1 MEIVTGSTGEAHVTP
16 IDDAVRNSNTGYVND
31 KVVFTYFENLA
42 AQAITANE
50 VRVFSGYG
58 MNQGRY
64 FKIDRNDYDSVTI
77 ENGSQGVKRADL
89 IVARYTM
96 DTQTGFEDI
105 SLAVIRGQSG
115 STYVDPSYTTG
126 DINGGD
132 DLDDFPLYRVK
143 INGIVIE
150 AVEALFTPLPDGGR
164 IGFIEQ
170 KIDNHLANTTDPHT
184 IAWTEAAT
192 LAAISASETLKVQFG
207 KIAKAITTLIAHIGN
222 TNNPHS
228 VSGSQLTE
236 PVPIEKGGTGASTA
250 LEALANLGVPSNVA
264 DSMPKTTYDPDGD
277 GIIAEAQG
285 GIGDRGVNATDG
297 GVNGSRA
304 VTTAGA
310 LYNTKVALQTAFQAG
325 VDAIFNAVKNAGVTP
340 SSSTPSAIATAI
352 GNLRKT
358 PYTATY
364 KPTTRANKID
374 MGIPH
379 SNRYV
384 DTTAVPNTNSG
395 TYTPTTRAAALDMGA
410 TNTNRYVNTTNVPN
424 TNSGSYSF
432 PSSDAGGTKDL
443 GATNTVRYVNAQNV
457 YTTGVNAADA
467 RINTNSASYT
477 AGRNQGRLDERMDT
491 VRLHFTSGS
500 GGTRYDLEVYVWDT
514 TAQAYVPK
522 TVLRGMSV
530 DENRSIYYNYTNGF
544 RLY

>member
-31 KVVFTYFENLA
+31 KVVFTYFENLR

-58 MNQGRY
+58 MNQGRI

-170 KIDNHLANTTDPHT
+170 KIDNHLANNTNPHT

-228 VSGSQLTE
+228 VSGSQLVDV
-236 PVPIEKGGTGASTA
+236 VPISKGGTGATTA
-250 LEALANLGVPSNVA
+250 LGALANLGVPSNVA
-264 DSMPKTTYDPDGD
+264 DSMPKTTYDPNGD
-277 GIIAEAQG
+277 GIIDPAQG
-285 GIGDRGVNATDG
+285 GIGDRGIDATDG

-325 VDAIFNAVKNAGVTP
+325 VDAIYNAVRNAGVTP
-340 SSSTPSAIATAI
+340 SASTPSAIATAI

-364 KPTTRANKID
+364 TFPAN
-374 MGIPH
+374 
-379 SNRYV
+379 
-384 DTTAVPNTNSG
+384 DT
-395 TYTPTTRAAALDMGA
+395 
-410 TNTNRYVNTTNVPN
+410 
-424 TNSGSYSF
+424 
-432 PSSDAGGTKDL
+432 GGTKTWNL
-443 GATNTVRYVNAQNV
+443 PHTYKAVNAQNV
-457 YTTGVNAADA
+457 YTAGKAQGKTEAEALQFVVNADCYHLSNRQYGTL
-467 RINTNSASYT
+467 RIGGMHYAVNVKNQSFSNRAIYGYWRDSSANIIGSRITVAYNAT
-477 AGRNQGRLDERMDT
+477 ATPPTGAEYFEASLVDTSTDGFVSLAITYQAKKLRN
-491 VRLHFTSGS
+491 
-500 GGTRYDLEVYVWDT
+500 
-514 TAQAYVPK
+514 
-522 TVLRGMSV
+522 
-530 DENRSIYYNYTNGF
+530 
-544 RLY
+544 